1 MEITKREG
9 TGESEREREQG
20 LGEQNLLKCSV
31 VKQKQPPP
39 LPKDVAEMTSL
50 CTDDRK
56 RWDEVAFLGVAIRK
70 IMETCHS
77 FYTGLRA
84 FCFSFWRG
92 SFLPLRELIAFDKG
106 RLIST

>member
-39 LPKDVAEMTSL
+39 PPQRRRRND
-50 CTDDRK
+50 
-56 RWDEVAFLGVAIRK
+56 
-70 IMETCHS
+70 
-77 FYTGLRA
+77 
-84 FCFSFWRG
+84 
-92 SFLPLRELIAFDKG
+92 
-106 RLIST
+106 ISMHRRS